1 MPFRE
6 KTNMKV
12 TSTGQL
18 LRKIIT
24 PRCSSVLFF
33 PTFFF
38 SSLSTTLVNGHI
50 LALTLTGW
58 LPCSIQPFIYLP
70 IYSGKGPRKV
80 KRNKP
85 RIFDIERD
93 SGIYEGS
100 SFAVSSFRRTSRST
114 SIYLC
119 NTSNKDVMEQVPV
132 PPREKGGFHFILTER
147 TFNPGF
153 FYCMCETKRLKSDQT
168 SRMHDLPSIQV
179 IQFNNLPHIFHD
191 ASGTRAAVLR
201 SFTILPTVVN

>member
-1 MPFRE
+1 MSVTPIKR
-6 KTNMKV
+6 TNGNNAFSRKDKHESHQYRSAV
-12 TSTGQL
+12 TKDHYPTLFQ
-18 LRKIIT
+18 RT
-24 PRCSSVLFF
+24 FF
-33 PTFFF
+33 PHFFF

-100 SFAVSSFRRTSRST
+100 SFAASSFRRTSRST

-119 NTSNKDVMEQVPV
+119 NTSSKDVMEQVPV

-153 FYCMCETKRLKSDQT
+153 S
-168 SRMHDLPSIQV
+168 
-179 IQFNNLPHIFHD
+179 
-191 ASGTRAAVLR
+191 
-201 SFTILPTVVN
+201 TVCVKQKG